1 MKFLAMVLLTVGMG
15 ALGNEHA
22 KRLTSHTRQLTELL
36 LDALRIEKEMEWEAP
51 TAAVLFHRL
60 KSPVFQR
67 AAEWMEKGI
76 APEEAMECAAK
87 HLPKEEKEV
96 LTDYASVLLQE
107 NPAAQVRGAKLL
119 SERLMQMEIGAR
131 EKEKRLAGVYR
142 LTGVLCGLFVS
153 LLLL

>member
-1 MKFLAMVLLTVGMG
+1 
-15 ALGNEHA
+15 
-22 KRLTSHTRQLTELL
+22 
-36 LDALRIEKEMEWEAP
+36 
-51 TAAVLFHRL
+51 
-60 KSPVFQR
+60 
-67 AAEWMEKGI
+67 EKGI
-76 APEEAMECAAK
+76 APEEAMAYAAK